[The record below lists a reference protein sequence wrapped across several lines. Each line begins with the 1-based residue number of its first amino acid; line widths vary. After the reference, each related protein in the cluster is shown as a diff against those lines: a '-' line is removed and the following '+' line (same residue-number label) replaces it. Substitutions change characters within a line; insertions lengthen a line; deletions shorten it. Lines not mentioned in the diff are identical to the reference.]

1 MIKRSRFLS
10 IGLFM
15 ALLSFAVDQALKSW
29 AHALVGVNGTIRF
42 MPGLNI
48 IATSNK
54 GVAFSIAT
62 GVAPWILVFVALG
75 ISAALIAWLA
85 RTKRAAHAAG
95 LGLALGGALGNVAD
109 RLRFGAVRDF
119 IDVYWREWH
128 WPAFNLAD
136 AAIVTGLA
144 MVILLR
150 NEPAS
155 GAGPSLNRD
164 LNAENEGA

>member
-10 IGLFM
+10 IGLFI
-15 ALLSFAVDQALKSW
+15 AFLSFAVDQALKSW
-29 AHALVGVNGTIRF
+29 AHALVGVNGTIRL

-62 GVAPWILVFVALG
+62 EVAPWILVFVALG

-119 IDVYWREWH
+119 IDVYWRGWH

-150 NEPAS
+150 DEPAS
-155 GAGPSLNRD
+155 GAGPSLNCD
-164 LNAENEGA
+164 LNAENEGT